1 MYRFGIVIMPTEA
14 DKHSMGDLIGFDG
27 FLNETAPF
35 RPEEHKVQWKSS
47 RQYTDF
53 SFGNNYK
60 DTCEYP
66 KFWNESGLPVLKDS
80 NEVFAKLVGCY
91 DSEFD
96 QVSSALFTRRLSC

>member
-1 MYRFGIVIMPTEA
+1 MYRSGIAVIFIET
-14 DKHSMGDLIGFDG
+14 DYHSMGDLLGFEG

-60 DTCEYP
+60 DNCDYP

-80 NEVFAKLVGCY
+80 NENFAKLIGCY

-96 QVSSALFTRRLSC
+96 QVSYALSKRSLSY

>member
-1 MYRFGIVIMPTEA
+1 
-14 DKHSMGDLIGFDG
+14 MGDLIGFEG

-60 DTCEYP
+60 ETCEYP
-66 KFWNESGLPVLKDS
+66 RFWNESGLPVLKDS

-96 QVSSALFTRRLSC
+96 QVSNAASKRGLSC

>member
-1 MYRFGIVIMPTEA
+1 
-14 DKHSMGDLIGFDG
+14 MGDLLGFEG

-60 DTCEYP
+60 DNCDYP
-66 KFWNESGLPVLKDS
+66 RFWNESGLPVLKDS
-80 NEVFAKLVGCY
+80 NENFAKLVGCY

-96 QVSSALFTRRLSC
+96 QVSYAVSKRRLSY

>member
-1 MYRFGIVIMPTEA
+1 MSEFGFIVILIEA
-14 DKHSMGDLIGFDG
+14 DYHSMGDLIGFEG

-60 DTCEYP
+60 ETCEYP
-66 KFWNESGLPVLKDS
+66 RFWNESGLPVLKDS

-96 QVSSALFTRRLSC
+96 QVSNAAFKRVLSC